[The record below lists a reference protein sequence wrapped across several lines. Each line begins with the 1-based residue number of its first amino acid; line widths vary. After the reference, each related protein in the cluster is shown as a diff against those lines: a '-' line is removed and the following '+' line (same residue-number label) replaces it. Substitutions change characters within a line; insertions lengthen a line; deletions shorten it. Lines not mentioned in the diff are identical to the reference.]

1 MAIQGNDGFLKTR
14 KESTGRPRIAD
25 ELKKVYVGFMVEPKH
40 KAWLESLNKGEKSER
55 VRKAFDAAMEIE
67 NAIV

>member
-1 MAIQGNDGFLKTR
+1 MVEKIR
-14 KESTGRPRIAD
+14 KESTGRPKIAV
-25 ELKKVYVGFMVEPKH
+25 ELRKVYVGIMVEPKH
-40 KAWLESLNKGEKSER
+40 KAWLESLSKGEKSER